1 MICFVYL
8 QVCWHPFL
16 PSRILFPQI
25 FLVKALFSEAN
36 PQPIK
41 KAMELLGKCSCS
53 VRAPL
58 TECAPETVETLK
70 GLLKSHNLL

>member
-1 MICFVYL
+1 MSLTCNWSRLPL
-8 QVCWHPFL
+8 QV
-16 PSRILFPQI
+16 

-41 KAMELLGKCSCS
+41 KVMELLGKCPAT

-58 TECAPETVETLK
+58 IPCEPETVEMLTQ
-70 GLLKSHNLL
+70 LLKEHKLL